1 MLRSLKAIGV
11 SGAMIVTAMACQ
23 QQATEQTGATE
34 EDIATGADVAA
45 TIDERNTALEQ
56 AMLGGDVEGM
66 VAGYAPDAV
75 LQPPMMPA
83 SSGTES
89 IRALFAGMVEEGPPA
104 SFDIV
109 SDNVIVAESGE
120 LAYETGHYT
129 VSGQEPEGEVWEDQG
144 KYLTVWK
151 KGADGQWQTAALS
164 WSPNAAPPAMDHAES
179 GTTAPS
185 AETDAGTTEPA
196 PAGETK
202 IYRVQRGD
210 YVTHPDFRLLE
221 ADYYAQ
227 AAELLRARVTAPCF
241 VVFSDDPEWAREN
254 LKLPEPVIW
263 SFDHGRHSALQDFR
277 MMKACKHFITANSSF
292 SFWPAWL
299 GQHPGKTVACPAR
312 WFRNPE
318 WSADELRAP
327 DWIAL

>member
-1 MLRSLKAIGV
+1 MLRSLKALGV

-45 TIDERNTALEQ
+45 TIDERNTAFEQ
-56 AMLGGDVEGM
+56 AMLAGNVDAM

-75 LQPPMMPA
+75 IQPPLMPA

-89 IRALFAGMVEEGPPA
+89 IRAVFTDMVAEGAPA

-129 VSGQEPEGEVWEDQG
+129 VSGQEPDGEVWEDQG

-196 PAGETK
+196 PAGET
-202 IYRVQRGD
+202 
-210 YVTHPDFRLLE
+210 
-221 ADYYAQ
+221 
-227 AAELLRARVTAPCF
+227 
-241 VVFSDDPEWAREN
+241 N
-254 LKLPEPVIW
+254 
-263 SFDHGRHSALQDFR
+263 
-277 MMKACKHFITANSSF
+277 
-292 SFWPAWL
+292 
-299 GQHPGKTVACPAR
+299 
-312 WFRNPE
+312 
-318 WSADELRAP
+318 
-327 DWIAL
+327 